1 MKNFLFTILFFYSL
15 IVFAQTDTLKTT
27 LSEIVVTANRTETPY
42 YSIAS
47 SVTIITSDEISKK
60 HYNTVVDVLREVPGL
75 SIVQQ
80 GGQGKIANLFM
91 RGANSNHT
99 LVFIDGV
106 KVNDASSPNNA
117 FDFSILNTS
126 DIEKIEIVRGPQSTL
141 YGSDAIAGVINII
154 TKGFNKN
161 KNYSL
166 SLEGGTNSFFKGNIS
181 LNGNYGIV
189 DYYISAAKI
198 GSKGISASNSK
209 YGNSES
215 DGFNNNSLTS
225 KLNFNFLENLNMN
238 FLYKF
243 SKLKTDL
250 DQNEKNGDDPN
261 YNYNVEEQLYKAELK
276 NYLFDKKWEQFI
288 SASFVKRIAKAKDDV
303 DEMRPNSSSNSYNHS
318 ERIKF
323 GWQNNFYFIKN
334 NLITI
339 GIESELEKAN
349 TSYFSTSEWGPYE
362 SVFPE
367 KSMRTTGIYFQ
378 SQFNLSN
385 SLFTSFGIRIDKNE
399 KYGTITTFRFAPAYY
414 FHSTNTKLK
423 MSYGSGFKAPS
434 LYYLYDP
441 LFGNQDLKPEKS
453 KGWDFGIE
461 QFLMNS
467 KFSFGITYFNI
478 DLTDMF
484 GYDAN
489 FKTINIAKASSKGL
503 EIYSTLSDLNG
514 ISFNVNYTYN
524 ETKDEYENSS
534 DYNKQLLRRPK
545 HQFYLSIGYQL
556 TDKILLNSSLK
567 YVGKRDDKDFS
578 FFPAKRV
585 TMSDYSVV
593 NVFVT
598 YKLLNNLDVYGKIEN
613 LFNKDYEEVLY
624 YGTLG
629 RTFYLGCN
637 FRL

>member
-1 MKNFLFTILFFYSL
+1 MKNFLFIFLFFSNL
-15 IVFAQTDTLKTT
+15 IAFAQNDTLKTT
-27 LSEIVVTANRTETPY
+27 LSEVVVTANRTETPY
-42 YSIAS
+42 YSIGS

-75 SIVQQ
+75 SIIQQ

-154 TKGFNKN
+154 TKGLNKN
-161 KNYSL
+161 KNYSI
-166 SLEGGTNSFFKGNIS
+166 SFEGGSHSFYKGNFS

-189 DYYISAAKI
+189 DYFLSAAGI

-225 KLNFNFLENLNMN
+225 KLNFNFLNNLKMN
-238 FLYKF
+238 LLYKY

-250 DQNEKNGDDPN
+250 DQNDKLGDDPN

-276 NYLFDKKWEQFI
+276 NDLFNKMWEQVV
-288 SASFVKRIAKAKDDV
+288 SASFVKRLAKAKDDV
-303 DEMRPNSSSNSYNHS
+303 DEIRPNTSSNSYNHS
-318 ERIKF
+318 ERIKI
-323 GWQNNFYFIKN
+323 GWQNNFYLIKN
-334 NLITI
+334 NLITA
-339 GIESELEKAN
+339 GIETELEKAN
-349 TSYFSTSEWGPYE
+349 TSYLSTSEWGPYE

-367 KSMRTTGIYFQ
+367 KSMRTTGIYLQ
-378 SQFNLSN
+378 DQFNIAH
-385 SLFTSFGIRIDKNE
+385 SLFTSLGIRIDKNE

-434 LYYLYDP
+434 LYYLFDP
-441 LFGNQDLKPEKS
+441 LFGNPDLKPEES
-453 KGWDFGIE
+453 KGWDIGFE
-461 QFLMNS
+461 QFFMNG
-467 KFSFGITYFNI
+467 KFSFGATYFNLK
-478 DLTDMF
+478 LTNMF

-503 EIYSTLSDLNG
+503 EIYSTLSDFNG
-514 ISFNVNYTYN
+514 VSFNINYTYN
-524 ETKDEYENSS
+524 ETKDEYQKSS
-534 DYNKQLLRRPK
+534 DYNQQLLRRPK
-545 HQFYLSIGYQL
+545 HQLYLNIGYQL
-556 TDKILLNSSLK
+556 NDKILLNSSFK
-567 YVGKRDDKDFS
+567 YVGERDDKDFS
-578 FFPAKRV
+578 FYPAKRV
-585 TMSDYSVV
+585 TLSDYSLI
-593 NVFVT
+593 NFSAT
-598 YKLLNNLDVYGKIEN
+598 YRLLNNLEIYGKIEN

-637 FRL
+637 FKL